1 MKGEENKVAHNCSA
15 EKVAHNCPDLFI
27 IFLGLAIFLEKHSIY
42 IYIYI
47 IFYLD
52 LKKRSMF
59 FNLVCSSFWGSS
71 GPACNKTRFLKT
83 RFAHSFSHSAGQAA
97 QRGQGEALGEPG
109 RAWGG
114 LEELGRAA
122 REPWPGC

>member
-1 MKGEENKVAHNCSA
+1 MVFLFLTWFVHPFGEAPGRRATK
-15 EKVAHNCPDLFI
+15 
-27 IFLGLAIFLEKHSIY
+27 LG
-42 IYIYI
+42 
-47 IFYLD
+47 
-52 LKKRSMF
+52 
-59 FNLVCSSFWGSS
+59 V
-71 GPACNKTRFLKT
+71 LKT
-83 RFAHSFSHSAGQAA
+83 RFAHSFSHPAGQAA

>member
-1 MKGEENKVAHNCSA
+1 
-15 EKVAHNCPDLFI
+15 
-27 IFLGLAIFLEKHSIY
+27 
-42 IYIYI
+42 
-47 IFYLD
+47 
-52 LKKRSMF
+52 MF
-59 FNLVCSSFWGSS
+59 FCLTWFAHPFGEAPGRRATKLGV
-71 GPACNKTRFLKT
+71 LKT
-83 RFAHSFSHSAGQAA
+83 RFAHSFSHPAGQAA